1 MFSQMERFEVS
12 LGVQLGHKLYVLSDN
27 LANSL
32 QLEKLSAVSRKRN
45 ANLTKKT
52 IESVENYGDFNMFYQ
67 TVLR

>member
-1 MFSQMERFEVS
+1 MFSQMERFEVF
-12 LGVQLGHKLYVLSDN
+12 LGVQLGHKLYALSDN

-52 IESVENYGDFNMFYQ
+52 IESVENYGEFKRY
-67 TVLR
+67 

>member
-1 MFSQMERFEVS
+1 MFSQMERFEVF

-52 IESVENYGDFNMFYQ
+52 IESVENYGEFKRY
-67 TVLR
+67 

>member
-1 MFSQMERFEVS
+1 MFSQMQRFEVF
-12 LGVQLGHKLYVLSDN
+12 LGIQLGHKLYVLSDN

-52 IESVENYGDFNMFYQ
+52 IESVENYGDFSMFYQ

>member
-1 MFSQMERFEVS
+1 MFSQMERFEVF

-27 LANSL
+27 LANSF